1 MLLKI
6 CGARLHMNKK
16 CLQLMSVFTAIANI
30 YILMTLT
37 ATAVLLHSFRHSFD
51 DSARYFLSA
60 EVLMTL
66 SAAFVGFMSFYPS
79 AITPSIN
86 GIHNLFALSAEAMVL
101 VSITSLFKKVSFKFI
116 FGPIVF
122 LGVCCVVLEFVRL
135 LYGNLL
141 ANSLYFFIYLFIALL
156 ITILCFKMPDE
167 DLQKN
172 KFLKWIGIF
181 ECGVVLF
188 YSIRLLASFNGI
200 SIHHREPTA
209 ASISLFSFL
218 ISCNVF
224 RYVSYI
230 SLRITWVDR
239 SSTRSNLLNEGLAKS
254 LQEKDRLL
262 AGLMSSNRMIG
273 ISALASALAHQLSQ
287 PLTAISL
294 QASTLKRYLL
304 PISEKDSA
312 VAESLDDISLQSDY
326 LSRLV
331 GNLRQLFKSQSS
343 KYQTVDLRQ
352 VVEQIAEIIRPTLE
366 SKYITLQIIF
376 KDDPMVIGDKLQL
389 QQVLINLLNNAA
401 DAIVEDSPVGRN
413 ILVTVFKADDYGI
426 FGVEDSASGIAEENI
441 SRLFEIYQTT
451 KENGLGV
458 GLWLCKTIIDG
469 HKGEITAKNIT
480 GSGAYFEV
488 KLPLQFNASTI
499 A

>member
-1 MLLKI
+1 
-6 CGARLHMNKK
+6 
-16 CLQLMSVFTAIANI
+16 MSVFAAIANI

-51 DSARYFLSA
+51 DSARYFLFA

-66 SAAFVGFMSFYPS
+66 TAAFVSFTSFYPS
-79 AITPSIN
+79 AITPITN
-86 GIHNLFALSAEAMVL
+86 GVHNFFAISAEAMVL
-101 VSITSLFKKVSFKFI
+101 LSIASLSKKVSLKLLLSLNVL
-116 FGPIVF
+116 FGICCIILEVMRLRYGF
-122 LGVCCVVLEFVRL
+122 LLT
-135 LYGNLL
+135 
-141 ANSLYFFIYLFIALL
+141 NSLYFIIYIAISIFIVF
-156 ITILCFKMPDE
+156 LCFKQSDA
-167 DLQKN
+167 DLRVN
-172 KFLKWIGIF
+172 KFLSWIGVF

-188 YSIRLLASFNGI
+188 YSVRLVASFSGI
-200 SIHHREPTA
+200 SIHYREPTLV
-209 ASISLFSFL
+209 SIGLFSFL
-218 ISCNVF
+218 ITCNVF

-230 SLRITWVDR
+230 GLRITWVDR
-239 SSTRSNLLNEGLAKS
+239 SAVRSNLLNERLAKS
-254 LQEKDRLL
+254 LEEKDRLL

-294 QASTLKRYLL
+294 QASTLKRDLS

-312 VAESLDDISLQSDY
+312 VSESLEDISLQSDY

-331 GNLRQLFKSQSS
+331 GNLRQLFNSQSF
-343 KYQTVDLRQ
+343 KYQTVDLRL
-352 VVEQIAEIIRPTLE
+352 VIEQIAEIIRPTLE
-366 SKYITLQIIF
+366 SKEITLEIHF
-376 KDDPMVIGDKLQL
+376 RNDPIVIGDRLQI

-401 DAIVEDSPVGRN
+401 DAIVQDSPAKRIVS
-413 ILVTVFKADDYGI
+413 VTVFEAGDYGI
-426 FGVEDSASGIAEENI
+426 FGVEDSASGIAEENFPQ
-441 SRLFEIYQTT
+441 LFEIYQTT

-488 KLPLQFNASTI
+488 KLPLQFNASTG
-499 A
+499 ARR